1 MKLTTVA
8 EATVATMKGGGG
20 GVENVG
26 NPTSNISTGSRG
38 KQNVPF
44 ILAKVMI
51 VMVMAV
57 CFLMI
62 GVTYNGDHDKVGAT
76 TTGKVIVQ
84 VSSAQKQFVN
94 RKMTGLERL
103 LVSEEESDE
112 DALVAKI
119 AEKLK
124 PSSIRFVGDTGT
136 DTETEIETIHTTK
149 KKNKKNGWGKNNNE
163 NPKQQEQTKA
173 MVPHQFLHLH
183 HMKTGGTSIDH
194 LLRCSMNRLK
204 KESNHDVP
212 YYSIH
217 ECSRGRFA
225 KCLSDKND
233 QCRPSM
239 DKAAVMSYCSALKY
253 LDEFGWWN
261 NKNEEQT
268 IKAFTVLR
276 NPVDRVWSMYR
287 FQTKNCY
294 KCTPLK
300 DIFKAI
306 DAGESTVD
314 MGLDKLCTDQLQ
326 NHEVHNLLSTEWP
339 VEASQIKGDDDVENA
354 ETRHGMIQES
364 VDNMKHFFT
373 VIGITEDLDTTAAL
387 LGQVIPWMN
396 HTTTTT
402 TSTNSSSSSVGTSP
416 SSSST
421 SCQLPHAN
429 ASPSNNRCAA
439 DSTHWDLPKQ
449 PDQETYDLI
458 VKHNSMDM
466 ELYNAAVSYFE
477 LQKRAFN
484 L

>member
-1 MKLTTVA
+1 MKSTAV
-8 EATVATMKGGGG
+8 EAVATMKGGEEGD
-20 GVENVG
+20 EDVG
-26 NPTSNISTGSRG
+26 NTTSNISTGSRG
-38 KQNVPF
+38 KQHVSF
-44 ILAKVMI
+44 ILAKGMI
-51 VMVMAV
+51 VMVAAV

-62 GVTYNGDHDKVGAT
+62 AVTYNGDDGKVGVT
-76 TTGKVIVQ
+76 DTVVVQ
-84 VSSAQKQFVN
+84 VPSVQMDPVSSSR

-112 DALVAKI
+112 DALIAKI

-124 PSSIRFVGDTGT
+124 PSSIRFVDTGT
-136 DTETEIETIHTTK
+136 ETQIETITTTK
-149 KKNKKNGWGKNNNE
+149 KKNKLMGWGKKDENNPE
-163 NPKQQEQTKA
+163 QQQQTKA

-204 KESNHDVP
+204 KEANHDVP

-225 KCLSDKND
+225 KCLTDKHD
-233 QCRPSM
+233 SCRPSM
-239 DKAAVMSYCSALKY
+239 EKAAVMSYCSALKY

-300 DIFKAI
+300 DIYKAI
-306 DAGESTVD
+306 DAGNSTVD

-339 VEASQIKGDDDVENA
+339 VEASQIKGDDDTENA
-354 ETRHGMIQES
+354 DTRHGMIQES
-364 VDNMKHFFT
+364 IDNMKRFFT

-396 HTTTTT
+396 HTTTTPT
-402 TSTNSSSSSVGTSP
+402 ATNSTTSSSSVGT

-466 ELYNAAVSYFE
+466 ELYSAAVSYFE